1 MEFLRPPEFINNTAV
16 PFALRACERLGSQPV
31 PGVYDEINQIWKG
44 GDLTACA
51 TATVTVSTNGYDG
64 DID

>member
-1 MEFLRPPEFINNTAV
+1 MEFLRTPEFINNTAV
-16 PFALRACERLGSQPV
+16 PFALRACERLDSQPMT
-31 PGVYDEINQIWKG
+31 GAYDEINQIWEG
-44 GDLTACA
+44 GDLAAGA